1 MKKTVLDIYICMS
14 SSEAA
19 FTQVN
24 GFLIITNNFVTMVTN
39 LYIYCFFNV
48 CTISIML
55 KQYYTLNMYIL
66 YTYTYIY
73 IYKYIYACLKY
84 VLNLIMH
91 PNHDKY
97 NIFSSRI

>member
-1 MKKTVLDIYICMS
+1 MS
-14 SSEAA
+14 SSEAV

-24 GFLIITNNFVTMVTN
+24 GFLIITNNFVTMVAN
-39 LYIYCFFNV
+39 LYRYIYIYIYCFFFIV

-73 IYKYIYACLKY
+73 IYIYIYIYASLKY

-97 NIFSSRI
+97 NILSSRI